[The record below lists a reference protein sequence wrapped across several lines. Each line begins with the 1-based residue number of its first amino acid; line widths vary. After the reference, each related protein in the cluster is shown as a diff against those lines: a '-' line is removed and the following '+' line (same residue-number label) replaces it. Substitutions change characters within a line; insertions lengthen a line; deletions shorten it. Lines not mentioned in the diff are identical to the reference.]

1 MKLSIITVNLNNLEG
16 LKKTY
21 ESVVSQ
27 TFKDYEWLVIDGGS
41 TDGSREFIEQHQDKF
56 AYWCSEPD
64 KGIYNAM
71 NKGVLHAHGQY
82 CLFLNSG
89 DHFYGNKIL
98 KKAQVEQWEND
109 FICYDIIMDNDSLH
123 KYQRVPDFIS
133 DTFLLSSTLPHQS
146 TLIRT
151 ILLKES
157 PYLENLK
164 IGSDWFFFY
173 ESLAIKRCS
182 YKAVHLPLSV
192 FYSGGVS
199 SDTILRQQERHDC
212 LRKYHSEAFLQR
224 IAQKQDK
231 TVITSMVHFMR
242 VWIYNHVLI
251 YINYFIRKILGK
263 I

>member
-21 ESVVSQ
+21 DSVVSQ
-27 TFKDYEWLVIDGGS
+27 TFTDYEWIVIDGGS

-71 NKGVLHAHGQY
+71 NKGVFHAHGQY

-89 DHFYGNKIL
+89 DHFYGNKTL
-98 KKAQVEQWEND
+98 KESQVQQWNND
-109 FICYDIIMDNDSLH
+109 FICYDIIWDNDSLH
-123 KYQRVPDFIS
+123 NYQRVPDFIS
-133 DTFLLSSTLPHQS
+133 DTFLLISTLPHQS

-157 PYLENLK
+157 PYLEKLK
-164 IGSDWFFFY
+164 IASDWFFFY

-182 YKAVHLPLSV
+182 YQAIHLPLSV
-192 FYSGGVS
+192 FYNGGIS
-199 SDTILRQQERHDC
+199 SDSMRAAQERYDC
-212 LRKYHSEAFLQR
+212 LRKYHSEAFLQKMMH
-224 IAQKQDK
+224 KQESK
-231 TVITSMVHFMR
+231 TTSMVNHMR
-242 VWIYNHVLI
+242 VWIYKHILI
-251 YINYFIRKILGK
+251 YTNYFIRKILGK

>member
-21 ESVVSQ
+21 DSVVCQ
-27 TFKDYEWLVIDGGS
+27 TFTDYEWIVIDGGS
-41 TDGSREFIEQHQDKF
+41 TDGSREFIEEHAEKCS
-56 AYWCSEPD
+56 YWCSEPD
-64 KGIYNAM
+64 KGIFNAM
-71 NKGVLHAHGQY
+71 NKGVLHANGQY

-98 KKAQVEQWEND
+98 RKAQVQQWNKD
-109 FICYDIIMDNDSLH
+109 FICYDIIIDNDSLH
-123 KYQRVPDFIS
+123 KYQKAPDFIS
-133 DTFLLSSTLPHQS
+133 DIFILSCTLPHQS
-146 TLIRT
+146 TLILT
-151 ILLKES
+151 TLLKQS

-182 YKAVHLPLSV
+182 YQAIHLPLSV

-199 SDTILRQQERHDC
+199 SDPIIGQQERYDC
-212 LRKYHSEAFLQR
+212 LRKYHSEAFLQKMMH
-224 IAQKQDK
+224 KQESK
-231 TVITSMVHFMR
+231 TTSMVNHMR
-242 VWIYNHVLI
+242 VWIYKHILI
-251 YINYFIRKILGK
+251 YTNYFIRKILGK

>member
-27 TFKDYEWLVIDGGS
+27 TFTDYEWLVIDGGS

-71 NKGVLHAHGQY
+71 NKGVFHAHGQY

-98 KKAQVEQWEND
+98 KESQVQQWNND
-109 FICYDIIMDNDSLH
+109 FICYDIIIDNDSLH

-133 DTFLLSSTLPHQS
+133 DTFLLISTLPHQS

-182 YKAVHLPLSV
+182 YQAIHLPLSV
-192 FYSGGVS
+192 FYYGGIS
-199 SDTILRQQERHDC
+199 SDSMRAAQERYDC
-212 LRKYHSEAFLQR
+212 LRKYHSEAFLQKMMH
-224 IAQKQDK
+224 KQESK
-231 TVITSMVHFMR
+231 TTSMVNHMR
-242 VWIYNHVLI
+242 VWIYKHILI
-251 YINYFIRKILGK
+251 YTNYFIRKLLGK